1 MPFVSVT
8 RLRVRSMRFLPFF
21 FLNALRSQRQVKA
34 SPGFLSGALLPDR
47 GWAFWTMTAWDCA
60 ESMRRF
66 MSSGA
71 HKAAMPGLLEWCDE
85 ASAVHWE
92 QAEGALP
99 TWVEA
104 DRRMRAEG
112 RASKVRYPSP
122 QHATLSYEAPRVTP
136 SRPILPPKNRA
147 GKESRGV

>member
-85 ASAVHWE
+85 ASVVHWE
-92 QAEGALP
+92 QAESLRFPHGLKQTGECVRKGELP
-99 TWVEA
+99 RFAIQVLN
-104 DRRMRAEG
+104 MR
-112 RASKVRYPSP
+112 P
-122 QHATLSYEAPRVTP
+122 
-136 SRPILPPKNRA
+136 
-147 GKESRGV
+147 